1 MRGRRLLAAAVAWA
15 VFVAVPALVLAE
27 EGGGHGGGHG
37 HAEHHAPGIDT
48 LLFPV
53 INFAIFVVI
62 LVRFV
67 LPAVRTYLP
76 ERRAAV
82 VKTTEEATSALA
94 AAEQRVKT
102 ARDRLARID
111 GESAAVRDDLVGAA
125 TQQAERLRTAAQA
138 TGERRLADAALLAQS
153 ERRRALDEVR
163 AETAALAARLA
174 EDRIRGAL
182 GPDDQ
187 RAFVQQFLKDAA
199 GR

>member
-1 MRGRRLLAAAVAWA
+1 V
-15 VFVAVPALVLAE
+15 LVLAE
-27 EGGGHGGGHG
+27 EGGGHG

-53 INFAIFVVI
+53 INFAIFAFI
-62 LVRFV
+62 LARYV
-67 LPAVRTYLP
+67 LPAARTYLL
-76 ERRAAV
+76 ERRATV
-82 VKTTEEATSALA
+82 VKVTEEATSALA
-94 AAEQRVKT
+94 AAEQRVKR
-102 ARDRLARID
+102 ARERLARID
-111 GESAAVRDDLVGAA
+111 GEGAAVHDDLVGAA
-125 TQQAERLRTAAQA
+125 TQQAERLKTTAQA
-138 TGERRLADAALLAQS
+138 SGERRLADAALLAQQ

-174 EDRIRGAL
+174 EERIRGAL